1 MSALIK
7 LALLLVLYQFVTYY
21 NVRLGFC
28 AA

>member
-7 LALLLVLYQFVTYY
+7 LALMLVLYQFVTYY
-21 NVRLGFC
+21 NVCMGFC